1 LAELAVR
8 LDRAGF
14 QMHMHAIGDKAVRS
28 ALDAVAAAR
37 LANGAS
43 DNRHH
48 IAHLQLVAPPDLPRF
63 RELGIIANFQPF
75 WMFAD
80 EWIRNNAAAV
90 IGRARARQQYL
101 IHSMALTGVKI
112 AAGSDW
118 PASMPNPFPA
128 IQVGT
133 TRQSPESPFGRAWI
147 PSERVARELLLAGY
161 TTVGAHVNHRDREA
175 GSLEAGKVAD
185 FIIID
190 RDVFKIQPDEIG
202 KTRVLRT
209 FVDGRQVYEAP
220 PAGN

>member
-1 LAELAVR
+1 LAKQ

-14 QMHMHAIGDKAVRS
+14 QMHMHAIGDQAVRS
-28 ALDAVAAAR
+28 ALDAVAAAWR
-37 LANGAS
+37 ENGPS

-48 IAHLQLVAPPDLPRF
+48 IAHVQLVAAADRPRF
-63 RELGIIANFQPF
+63 RELGVIANFQPF
-75 WMFAD
+75 WLFPD
-80 EWIRNNAAAV
+80 KWIRDDAAAV
-90 IGRARARQQYL
+90 IGRARVRQMYP
-101 IHSMALTGVKI
+101 IHSVALAGAMIV
-112 AAGSDW
+112 AGSDW
-118 PASMPNPFPA
+118 QVTTPNPFLA
-128 IQVGT
+128 IQVGV
-133 TRQSPESPFGRAWI
+133 TRQSPKPPFGRAWI
-147 PSERVARELLLAGY
+147 PSERVSRELLLAAY
-161 TTVGAHVNHRDREA
+161 TSAGAHVNHRDREA